1 MSFVPADSAVE
12 SYLLSLMNIC
22 YSVSQQFYKKHDNC
36 CLLSSYSFYNTLF
49 FNDTVYFCCYSIR
62 CSQWIQGCG
71 VPCTLLSVMTGIAS
85 AKLGLKKKPYK
96 AVFLKSLQ

>member
-49 FNDTVYFCCYSIR
+49 FNDTVYLCCYSIR

-71 VPCTLLSVMTGIAS
+71 VQCILLSVMTGIAS
-85 AKLGLKKKPYK
+85 AKLGLKMKPYK